1 MKTSAETCFVE
12 YSFIDKDAVPTQKLV
27 DLKKKAEPALK
38 KKGILSI
45 VMWDEAKR
53 FKCED
58 KAIGY
63 SW

>member
-1 MKTSAETCFVE
+1 MKTSGETCFVE
-12 YSFIDKDAVPTQKLV
+12 FSFIDKDAVPSQKLG
-27 DLKKKAEPALK
+27 DLKKKAEATLK
-38 KKGILSI
+38 KKGIQSI

-58 KAIGY
+58 RAIGY